1 MLNVMFQSAV
11 ELIKAGEKVGAS
23 EATLLN
29 MLGISPFTYG
39 LVIEKI
45 YDDGSMLDPEILDIT
60 NEQLQ
65 ASFMQVS
72 GVELWTIIVRFATL
86 QSLSS
91 VSDEN
96 IVWLKWRQPLYE
108 FLVSDYLVRERSLPT
123 ALSFIFITS
132 YWIRK

>member
-72 GVELWTIIVRFATL
+72 GIELWTIIVHFAT
-86 QSLSS
+86 
-91 VSDEN
+91 
-96 IVWLKWRQPLYE
+96 
-108 FLVSDYLVRERSLPT
+108 
-123 ALSFIFITS
+123 
-132 YWIRK
+132 